1 MKKGGAMKC
10 PNCKKEMTCRQGEH
24 LYKESGLDNIYL
36 DGIEICECSCNE
48 KVVSIPAIT
57 DLHNKIAFILIK
69 KKSLL
74 NSKEM
79 RFLRKDMGLKAKE
92 LAEIMG
98 VDNATISRWENDA
111 QTSSETRD
119 RLLRLIYSNI
129 KDFPTDE
136 VKHLIKKDFLEIMPE
151 QQETSPY
158 MIPRNEWSKSEIC
171 FTK

>member
-1 MKKGGAMKC
+1 MKC
-10 PNCKKEMTCRQGEH
+10 PSCKKEMTCRLGKH
-24 LYKESGLDNIYL
+24 HYKESGLDNISL

-48 KVVSIPAIT
+48 KVVSIPAVT
-57 DLHNKIAFILIK
+57 ALHNKIGFVLVK

-74 NSKEM
+74 NAKEI
-79 RFLRKDMGLKAKE
+79 RFLRKNMGLKAKE

-98 VDNATISRWENDA
+98 VDNATISRWENEA
-111 QTSSETRD
+111 QAISETRD

-129 KDFPTDE
+129 KDIPTDE
-136 VKHLIKKDFLEIMPE
+136 VKHLIKEDFVEIIPE